1 MAVNESPWSSPD
13 ASRPAS
19 PAPALP
25 DNPQPVAPGLPGSPQ
40 PVAPGLPGGPKPV
53 MPGLPSSSHP
63 VPPPPH
69 GAPSLTAGRPWPGA
83 SGPPVIGPPPR
94 LSAGGPPV
102 VGPPPRLSA
111 TRPLTPAASY
121 GAWQGVLRPP
131 PFVVSQGP
139 PRPTYRE
146 PLPVRSPMVTAGAAA
161 GAAWMLLF
169 GLLAT
174 GARGYIWLT
183 IIAGVLAWA
192 ASFILARFGD
202 RGVAVGVA
210 VSSGIA
216 VAIAG
221 IVVAYRLAGGDWVLW

>member
-1 MAVNESPWSSPD
+1 MPSPP
-13 ASRPAS
+13 AFRP
-19 PAPALP
+19 
-25 DNPQPVAPGLPGSPQ
+25 APGLQ
-40 PVAPGLPGGPKPV
+40 AAPGFQ
-53 MPGLPSSSHP
+53 
-63 VPPPPH
+63 
-69 GAPSLTAGRPWPGA
+69 GAQAVAGRPVWPGA
-83 SGPPVIGPPPR
+83 SGPPVI
-94 LSAGGPPV
+94 
-102 VGPPPRLSA
+102 GPPPRLSA

-121 GAWQGVLRPP
+121 GAWQGVMRPP

-146 PLPVRSPMVTAGAAA
+146 PLPVRSQMVTAGAAA

-183 IIAGVLAWA
+183 IIAGLLAWA
-192 ASFILARFGD
+192 AAFILARFGD

-210 VSSGIA
+210 LSSGIA

-221 IVVAYRLAGGDWVLW
+221 IVVAYRLAGGVWLLW

>member
-13 ASRPAS
+13 ASRPAG
-19 PAPALP
+19 PARALP
-25 DNPQPVAPGLPGSPQ
+25 SSAHPVAP
-40 PVAPGLPGGPKPV
+40 A
-53 MPGLPSSSHP
+53 
-63 VPPPPH
+63 PH
-69 GAPSLTAGRPWPGA
+69 GASGVTAAMPAGRQAWPGA
-83 SGPPVIGPPPR
+83 NGPPVI
-94 LSAGGPPV
+94 
-102 VGPPPRLSA
+102 GPPPRLSA

-131 PFVVSQGP
+131 PFVVTQGP

-146 PLPVRSPMVTAGAAA
+146 PLPVRSQMVTAGAAA

-174 GARGYIWLT
+174 SARGYIWLT
-183 IIAGVLAWA
+183 LIAGLLAWA
-192 ASFILARFGD
+192 AAFILARFGD

-216 VAIAG
+216 LAIAG
-221 IVVAYRLAGGDWVLW
+221 IVVAYRLAGGDWLLW